1 MIDPLIALLS
11 GIGIILIILFL
22 LWGKKGFPRRKK
34 LSKSEKHR
42 VLIEDALKHLYHS
55 ESDGLSCTL
64 NSIAGSL
71 SVSTDEAARI
81 VAGMESRELV
91 TLHNDEIQITDEGR
105 LYALR
110 IIRVHRL
117 WERYLADETGIGEEE
132 WHIDAEEVEHY
143 LSPEQADSLA
153 AQIGN
158 PVIDPH
164 GDPIPTAE
172 GTIPDKRGRELNSL
186 KAGEFAVIVHIE
198 DEPNAIYSQLV
209 AEGLYP
215 GKQVQMLEIDKER
228 IRFLANGEEV
238 VLAPLFAKNISVSP
252 IKDKVPIKEKLKSLS
267 SLSAGEKGTVLTISK
282 RCRGQQRRRLMDLGV
297 VPGTEIEVE
306 MKSIGGDPIAYRIR
320 GTSIALRKDQA
331 DKIFLMN

>member
-11 GIGIILIILFL
+11 GIGIILIIMIFL
-22 LWGKKGFPRRKK
+22 WQKKGISSRKK
-34 LSKSEKHR
+34 LRKIDKHK
-42 VLIEDALKHLYHS
+42 VLIEDTLKHLYHS
-55 ESDGLSCTL
+55 ESDGISCTL
-64 NSIAGSL
+64 NSIAGTL
-71 SVSTDEAARI
+71 SVSMDEAAKI
-81 VAGMESRELV
+81 VSEMESRDLL
-91 TLHNDEIQITDEGR
+91 TLQKDEIKITNEGR

-117 WERYLADETGIGEEE
+117 WERYLADETSIGEEE
-132 WHIDAEEVEHY
+132 WHLAAEEVEHY

-164 GDPIPTAE
+164 GDPIPSAD
-172 GTIPDKRGRELNSL
+172 GNIPAKKGRELNSL
-186 KAGEFAVIVHIE
+186 KAGEYAVIVHIE

-215 GKQVQMLEIDKER
+215 GKQVQLLELNKER

-238 VLAPLFAKNISVSP
+238 VLAPLFAKNITVTP
-252 IKDKVPIKEKLKSLS
+252 IKDKVPIKGKLKSLS
-267 SLSAGEKGTVLTISK
+267 SLSIGEKGIVLAISK

-297 VPGTEIEVE
+297 VPGTEIEAE
-306 MKSIGGDPIAYRIR
+306 MKSIGGDPVAYRIR

-331 DKIFLMN
+331 EKIFLKN